1 MKTLPDKKKL
11 YGNNYILCN
20 FSAVIGHKY
29 YNMIFG
35 FFLYSIP
42 YFLMLAILI
51 IERKHIS
58 IAFPIVVTSFLFL
71 IQLISTIM
79 GGFTEPGIMPRQRD
93 DYYYNPNRPSLRY
106 VINGHLF
113 QINYCYTCSLYKPPR
128 TSHCSICD
136 NCVLRFDHHCIWLG
150 TCIGKR
156 NYKYFYFLTSSIN
169 IKAIFQIIYSL
180 YYIIIYAKK
189 LEKKEEY
196 SKVILWGFTALCLY
210 NLLFVIFFTGK
221 LFILHTWLLFNNLT
235 FYENIKRKFRKVPN
249 INPFDKYLC
258 YSWVKIIFK
267 LPSKSLFLSII
278 SKILKDEKN
287 SENEDEDN
295 VSNRTGKISEKEF
308 DLNKKIKINV
318 NVSNKLKSNSF
329 NDQKTNND
337 NDENENNL
345 NNLNES
351 LNKNE
356 NLNPKSSNVQSNKSL
371 EENIENS
378 RPEIKTITLK
388 RDKSKKGK
396 KLFITRKRLDNI
408 ISSMSNEIINTENR
422 ELKSHRSNKNIYY
435 KESEKSELSNK
446 NQRENIHAME
456 TITDNLLSKSIEKK
470 ENINDNEEDD
480 VIMRNQIIYNSDEL
494 NKNTEETS

>member
-1 MKTLPDKKKL
+1 MKKIPDDKKL

-20 FSAVIGHKY
+20 YSSVIGHKY

-42 YFLMLAILI
+42 YFLMLIILI
-51 IERKHIS
+51 IERKNIS
-58 IAFPIVVTSFLFL
+58 IAFPIVVTSILYLILLF
-71 IQLISTIM
+71 STIK
-79 GGFTEPGIMPRQRD
+79 GGFSDPGIMTRQRD
-93 DYYYNPNRPSLRY
+93 DYFYGPSRPSFRY

-113 QINYCYTCSLYKPPR
+113 QINYCYTCSLFKPPR
-128 TSHCSICD
+128 ASHCSICD

-156 NYKYFYFLTSSIN
+156 NYRYFYFLTLSIN

-196 SKVILWGFTALCLY
+196 SKLILWGFSVLCLY
-210 NLLFVIFFTGK
+210 NLLFVTFFTGK
-221 LFILHTWLLFNNLT
+221 LFILHTWLLFHNLT
-235 FYENIKRKFRKVPN
+235 FYENVKRKFRKVPN
-249 INPFDKYLC
+249 INPFNKYLC
-258 YSWVKIIFK
+258 YSWTKIIYK
-267 LPSKSLFLSII
+267 LPSKSCFISIV
-278 SKILKDEKN
+278 SKILKEE
-287 SENEDEDN
+287 ENENEDN
-295 VSNRTGKISEKEF
+295 VSNKTGKLSEKEF

-318 NVSNKLKSNSF
+318 NISDKLKSDNS

-337 NDENENNL
+337 NDENEIE

-351 LNKNE
+351 LNRNE
-356 NLNPKSSNVQSNKSL
+356 IVDVKSSNAQTNKSL
-371 EENIENS
+371 EENKENQ
-378 RPEIKTITLK
+378 RPEIKTIKLK
-388 RDKSKKGK
+388 RNKNNKGK
-396 KLFITRKRLDNI
+396 KIFITRKKLDNI

-435 KESEKSELSNK
+435 NENEKSEVSNK
-446 NQRENIHAME
+446 NKDENIHIME
-456 TITDNLLSKSIEKK
+456 TITDNLITKSNEKK
-470 ENINDNEEDD
+470 ENINVLEEDE
-480 VIMRNQIIYNSDEL
+480 VVMRNKIIYNSDEL

>member
-1 MKTLPDKKKL
+1 MKKIPDERKL

-20 FSAVIGHKY
+20 FSSVVGHKFY
-29 YNMIFG
+29 YMIFG
-35 FFLYSIP
+35 FCLYSIP

-51 IERKHIS
+51 IERKSIS
-58 IAFPIVVTSFLFL
+58 IGFPIVVTTFFYL

-79 GGFTEPGIMPRQRD
+79 GGFSDPGIMTRQRD
-93 DYYYNPNRPSLRY
+93 DYFYGPSRPSFRY

-113 QINYCYTCSLYKPPR
+113 QINYCYTCSLFKPPR
-128 TSHCSICD
+128 TSHCSVCD

-156 NYKYFYFLTSSIN
+156 NYRYFYFLTLSIN

-196 SKVILWGFTALCLY
+196 SKLILWGFTALCLY
-210 NLLFVIFFTGK
+210 NLLFVMFFTGK
-221 LFILHTWLLFNNLT
+221 LFILHTWLLFHNLT
-235 FYENIKRKFRKVPN
+235 FYENVKRKFRKVPSV
-249 INPFDKYLC
+249 NPFNKYLC
-258 YSWVKIIFK
+258 YSWDKIIFK
-267 LPSKSLFLSII
+267 LPSKSFFLSII
-278 SKILKDEKN
+278 SKILKDEEKN
-287 SENEDEDN
+287 EKKNEDEDN
-295 VSNRTGKISEKEF
+295 LSNRTGKISEKEF
-308 DLNKKIKINV
+308 DLNI
-318 NVSNKLKSNSF
+318 SSKLKNDNS

-337 NDENENNL
+337 IDENENE

-351 LNKNE
+351 LNRNE
-356 NLNPKSSNVQSNKSL
+356 IVDVKSSNVQTNKSL
-371 EENIENS
+371 EENKENQ
-378 RPEIKTITLK
+378 RPEIKTIKLK
-388 RDKSKKGK
+388 RDRNKKAK
-396 KLFITRKRLDNI
+396 KIFITRKRLDNI

-435 KESEKSELSNK
+435 NENEKSEVSNRNK
-446 NQRENIHAME
+446 NKNINVME
-456 TITDNLLSKSIEKK
+456 TITDNLLSKSTEKK
-470 ENINDNEEDD
+470 ENINDLEEDD